1 MACGPL
7 PPSQTL
13 LKVGGG
19 LMSVLLCYPDRGRG
33 QGVAHVGPDLP
44 LRDVAGYLGAVRS
57 HPCPAAWLS
66 PERLHVSKHAAM
78 FGSLFLNFWGK
89 TFDVFVLICEEIVV
103 RNTDVIPGLTPP
115 PGRARQLIMYRF
127 LKMFFTR
134 NCYFLSQLKPRL
146 LFNKIIFKLSR
157 SLFEFKLNCYPEM
170 RSCCDN
176 FERSML

>member
-1 MACGPL
+1 
-7 PPSQTL
+7 
-13 LKVGGG
+13 
-19 LMSVLLCYPDRGRG
+19 MSVLLCYPDRGRG
-33 QGVAHVGPDLP
+33 QGVAHVGPDIP

-57 HPCPAAWLS
+57 HPCPAAWLP

-127 LKMFFTR
+127 FR
-134 NCYFLSQLKPRL
+134 CS
-146 LFNKIIFKLSR
+146 S
-157 SLFEFKLNCYPEM
+157 
-170 RSCCDN
+170 
-176 FERSML
+176 

>member
-1 MACGPL
+1 MGWPAA
-7 PPSQTL
+7 PSL
-13 LKVGGG
+13 HPKLCSKWGGG

-89 TFDVFVLICEEIVV
+89 TIWCFCPHLW
-103 RNTDVIPGLTPP
+103 RNCCQKHWCHSRPH
-115 PGRARQLIMYRF
+115 RASWTSSAADNVQIF
-127 LKMFFTR
+127 KMFFMR
-134 NCYFLSQLKPRL
+134 NCYFLSQLKTSYYVIKSL
-146 LFNKIIFKLSR
+146 LKQDQIYTKR
-157 SLFEFKLNCYPEM
+157 
-170 RSCCDN
+170 
-176 FERSML
+176 